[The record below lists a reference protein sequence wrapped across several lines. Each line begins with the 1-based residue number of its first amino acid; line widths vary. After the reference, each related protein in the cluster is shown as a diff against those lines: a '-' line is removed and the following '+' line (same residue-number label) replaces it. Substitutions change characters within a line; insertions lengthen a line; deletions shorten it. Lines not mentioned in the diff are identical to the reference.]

1 MTDFFPFKKLHIAWV
16 GFSIT
21 TPLFLNDSWHDIN
34 LSQPMGWVDVSLRF
48 RTLPMVTGALGAFVV
63 AWKVAHEALGSVC
76 GGSCGPRNFQS
87 WKKKQIG
94 EIPSFWR
101 CVVTFFFGGGEMCVP
116 SFSGGLQCHRDV
128 WSNVSWPSVFCRW
141 KRLFPSWRRNTE
153 WSWFL

>member
-94 EIPSFWR
+94 EIPSF
-101 CVVTFFFGGGEMCVP
+101 
-116 SFSGGLQCHRDV
+116 
-128 WSNVSWPSVFCRW
+128 
-141 KRLFPSWRRNTE
+141 
-153 WSWFL
+153 